1 VRSVTVQL
9 LSRDMCE
16 KCDSSAV
23 VTKFEGLNFENA
35 RMREGR
41 LQNQPRQSV
50 DEKKKR

>member
-1 VRSVTVQL
+1 MRSATVQL
-9 LSRDMCE
+9 LSPDTCE
-16 KCDSSAV
+16 NCDSTAV